1 MPQISTMKVKG
12 WLSSRTQSFLNE
24 KPREKPREKDAKE
37 LNENNY
43 NGHLASI
50 IIYSYIYIL

>member
-1 MPQISTMKVKG
+1 MKKEGLVLVEAKNG
-12 WLSSRTQSFLNE
+12 TELKRE

-50 IIYSYIYIL
+50 IIYSYIYIYYD